1 MGTTE
6 EEVAQTLM
14 AHVQTHGYPDAPPA
28 LAIDGK
34 GGYREALVA
43 TEISTD
49 N

>member
-1 MGTTE
+1 ME
-6 EEVAQTLM
+6 HAQ
-14 AHVQTHGYPDAPPA
+14 AHGYPDAPPA

>member
-1 MGTTE
+1 ME
-6 EEVAQTLM
+6 HAQ
-14 AHVQTHGYPDAPPA
+14 AHGYLDAPPA

-34 GGYREALVA
+34 GGKREALLA